1 MEQLNEVA
9 RMQKL
14 AGILTETRFF
24 TFGEYE
30 NELPPEDYSYVFSKV
45 KELNPDKG
53 DDEIKIKMDGII
65 DTHRLEARREN
76 KNGRE
81 ASPTDLDN
89 LADEISYEFEY

>member
-1 MEQLNEVA
+1 MKKLNEVA

-14 AGILTETRFF
+14 AGILKENRFF

-45 KELNPDKG
+45 KELNPDKS
-53 DDEIKIKMDGII
+53 DNEIKIKVDGII
-65 DTHRLEARREN
+65 DMHRLEARREE

-81 ASPTDLDN
+81 ASPTNLDDLV
-89 LADEISYEFEY
+89 DEISYEFE